1 MAIDDVKEND
11 TKEAAIRGLH
21 AYKERLLAE
30 IRRKEADLRSVERSI
45 DLLSGDGHET
55 TTQDRKLFDISEQPA
70 SRYANLGKQAATELF
85 LQENAGRWFKAS
97 VVAKELLRRGM
108 KPTKHWGP
116 TITGTLNRCAAKGLA
131 EKAKRSGVYMYRNIT
146 KNAEKQ

>member
-30 IRRKEADLRSVERSI
+30 IKRKEIDLRSVERSI
-45 DLLSGDGHET
+45 DLLSGEGHEA
-55 TTQDRKLFDISEQPA
+55 TTQDRKLFEFSEQPA
-70 SRYANLGKQAATELF
+70 SRYSNLGKQAATELF
-85 LQENAGRWFKAS
+85 LRDNAGRWFKAS

-116 TITGTLNRCAAKGLA
+116 TITGTLNRCATKGLA
-131 EKAKRSGVYMYRNIT
+131 KKEKRNGVYMYRST
-146 KNAEKQ
+146 TENAEKQ